1 MDGKPK
7 REHGEVRR
15 SSPTD
20 PAIIETPQGPIL
32 VYRLA
37 RGRVSFVYPKGV
49 KVRKRVSRA
58 IMRKAER

>member
-1 MDGKPK
+1 MARK

-15 SSPTD
+15 AGPTD
-20 PAIIETPQGPIL
+20 PAILETPQGPIL

-49 KVRKRVSRA
+49 KVRKRACKRTP
-58 IMRKAER
+58 